1 MPLNLAQTAVSA
13 LKIGENAL
21 TAIYSGI
28 IRVYPNEVTVSIDG
42 ANASSQSGTPGQPMN
57 PLIYVVT
64 PSNVS
69 NYGWT
74 DAQIAAATLTGLPAG
89 FTATFSV
96 SGGLGSQTGTWTI
109 TTTDGNFP
117 NTDTAITVA
126 SLTSTISETTYGTV
140 VINII
145 GTGSVGVVGGG
156 NQSYTIS
163 GSNFVGLTVSGT
175 VAGTSA
181 DAYTD
186 VGTLLNPTY
195 QTGSSGC
202 STTSGTAI
210 TFAWNNS
217 AGSSRYQKQCNVSRI
232 VPGTGTSTSSGTIF
246 GESPGQSPSTARTPI
261 MQINGPPWTTNPTD
275 NIQCY
280 LNVNYGTGSGSL
292 EIDPRVKYWGYTDFT
307 GGSYSSPYYF
317 TQNSSPDQTQP
328 TNRFYSYNPGTG
340 SGSYTINIANNIGI
354 AGGTWANN
362 PTTRNAS
369 PAVST
374 SWNWT

>member
-57 PLIYVVT
+57 PFIYVVT

-74 DAQIAAATLTGLPAG
+74 DAQIAAATLTGLPTG
-89 FTATFSV
+89 FTATFSA
-96 SGGLGSQTGTWTI
+96 SGSLGSQSGTWTI

-117 NTDTAITVA
+117 NTNTAITVA
-126 SLTSTISETTYGTV
+126 SLTSTIAETTWGSIAVSWSGSQYGSQTS
-140 VINII
+140 
-145 GTGSVGVVGGG
+145 TS
-156 NQSYTIS
+156 
-163 GSNFVGLTVSGT
+163 SNFVGLSVSQSVDSRSQASSGIQAAAPVGTLYQATGGTITTVSGQPPIST
-175 VAGTSA
+175 STDSLNNWYVTASATWTIAGI
-181 DAYTD
+181 
-186 VGTLLNPTY
+186 
-195 QTGSSGC
+195 
-202 STTSGTAI
+202 GTA
-210 TFAWNNS
+210 TCSLN
-217 AGSSRYQKQCNVSRI
+217 AGYS
-232 VPGTGTSTSSGTIF
+232 
-246 GESPGQSPSTARTPI
+246 SPSTFTARVPI
-261 MQINGPPWTTNPTD
+261 MQINGPPWPTNPSP

-280 LNVNYGTGSGSL
+280 LNVNYGTGSGTQA
-292 EIDPRVKYWGYTDFT
+292 IDSRVRYWGYTDFT

-317 TQNSSPDQTQP
+317 TQNATPDSTQP
-328 TNRFYSYNPGTG
+328 TNRFYQYNPGTG

-354 AGGTWANN
+354 SAATYIANS
-362 PTTRNAS
+362 TTRNAS

-374 SWNWT
+374 SWNWN

>member
-57 PLIYVVT
+57 PFIYVVT

-89 FTATFSV
+89 FTATFSA
-96 SGGLGSQTGTWTI
+96 SGGLGAQTGTWTI

-117 NTDTAITVA
+117 NTDTSITVA
-126 SLTSTISETTYGTV
+126 SLTSTIAETTW
-140 VINII
+140 
-145 GTGSVGVVGGG
+145 GSIAV
-156 NQSYTIS
+156 SWSS
-163 GSNFVGLTVSGT
+163 GSSQYASVTQTSSNFVGLSVSQSVDSRSQASSGIQAAAPVGTLYQATGGSVTTVSGQ
-175 VAGTSA
+175 A
-181 DAYTD
+181 
-186 VGTLLNPTY
+186 PTR
-195 QTGSSGC
+195 T
-202 STTSGTAI
+202 STTSLNQWYVTAGATWTI
-210 TFAWNNS
+210 A
-217 AGSSRYQKQCNVSRI
+217 
-232 VPGTGTSTSSGTIF
+232 GTGTATCSLNAGYS
-246 GESPGQSPSTARTPI
+246 SPSTFVARVPI
-261 MQINGPPWTTNPTD
+261 MQINGPPWNVNPSS

-280 LNVNYGTGSGSL
+280 LNVNYGTGSGTQA
-292 EIDPRVKYWGYTDFT
+292 IDNRVRWWGYTDFT

-328 TNRFYSYNPGTG
+328 TNRFYSYYPGTG

-354 AGGTWANN
+354 SAAAYIADS
-362 PTTRNAS
+362 TTRNAS
-369 PAVST
+369 PAVSI

>member
-57 PLIYVVT
+57 SFTYVVT

-74 DAQIAAATLTGLPAG
+74 AAQIAAATLTGLPAG
-89 FTATFSV
+89 FTATFSA
-96 SGGLGSQTGTWTI
+96 SGSLGSQTGTWTI

-126 SLTSTISETTYGTV
+126 SLTSTIAETAW
-140 VINII
+140 
-145 GTGSVGVVGGG
+145 GSIAV
-156 NQSYTIS
+156 SWS
-163 GSNFVGLTVSGT
+163 GSKYHSSQTSTSSNFVGLSVSQSINT
-175 VAGTSA
+175 ANASAAAAGNA
-181 DAYTD
+181 LP
-186 VGTLLNPTY
+186 VGQLY
-195 QTGSSGC
+195 QATGGSITTSSGQAPTST
-202 STTSGTAI
+202 STTSLNQWYVTASATWTIASTGTASCSL
-210 TFAWNNS
+210 S
-217 AGSSRYQKQCNVSRI
+217 ASYS
-232 VPGTGTSTSSGTIF
+232 
-246 GESPGQSPSTARTPI
+246 SPSSFFARVPI
-261 MQINGPPWTTNPTD
+261 MQINGPPWNTNPTAG
-275 NIQCY
+275 IQCY
-280 LNVNYGTGSGSL
+280 LNVNYGTGSGTQA
-292 EIDPRVKYWGYTDFT
+292 IDSRVRWWGYTDFT

-317 TQNSSPDQTQP
+317 TQNSSPDSTQP
-328 TNRFYSYNPGTG
+328 TNRFYTYNPGG
-340 SGSYTINIANNIGI
+340 SSGSYTINIANNYGI
-354 AGGTWANN
+354 SAAQYIANS
-362 PTTRNAS
+362 TTRNAS

>member
-57 PLIYVVT
+57 PFIYVVT

-74 DAQIAAATLTGLPAG
+74 NAQIAAATLTGLPAG
-89 FTATFSV
+89 FTATFSA

-117 NTDTAITVA
+117 NTDTSITIA
-126 SLTSTISETTYGTV
+126 SLTSTIAETTWGSIAVSWSGSQYGSQTS
-140 VINII
+140 
-145 GTGSVGVVGGG
+145 TS
-156 NQSYTIS
+156 
-163 GSNFVGLTVSGT
+163 SNFVGLSVSQSVDSRSQASSGIQAAAPVGTLYQATAGSVTTVSGQ
-175 VAGTSA
+175 APTS
-181 DAYTD
+181 T
-186 VGTLLNPTY
+186 
-195 QTGSSGC
+195 
-202 STTSGTAI
+202 STTSLNQWYVTASATWTIASTGTASCSL
-210 TFAWNNS
+210 S
-217 AGSSRYQKQCNVSRI
+217 ASYS
-232 VPGTGTSTSSGTIF
+232 
-246 GESPGQSPSTARTPI
+246 SPSTFIARVPI
-261 MQINGPPWTTNPTD
+261 MQINGPPWTNNPSD

-280 LNVNYGTGSGSL
+280 LNVNYGTGSGTQA
-292 EIDPRVKYWGYTDFT
+292 IDNRVRWWGYTDFT

-317 TQNSSPDQTQP
+317 TQNSSPDSTQP
-328 TNRFYSYNPGTG
+328 TNRFYQYNPGTG

-354 AGGTWANN
+354 SAAAYIADS
-362 PTTRNAS
+362 TTRNAS

>member
-57 PLIYVVT
+57 PFIYVVT

-89 FTATFSV
+89 FTATFSA
-96 SGGLGSQTGTWTI
+96 SGGLGAQTGTWTI

-117 NTDTAITVA
+117 NTDTSI
-126 SLTSTISETTYGTV
+126 TSTIAETTW
-140 VINII
+140 
-145 GTGSVGVVGGG
+145 GSIAV
-156 NQSYTIS
+156 SWSS
-163 GSNFVGLTVSGT
+163 GSSQYASVTQTSSNFVGLSVSQSVDSRSQASSGIQAAAPVGTLYQATGGSVTTVSGQ
-175 VAGTSA
+175 APTS
-181 DAYTD
+181 T
-186 VGTLLNPTY
+186 
-195 QTGSSGC
+195 
-202 STTSGTAI
+202 STTSLNQWYVTAGATWTI
-210 TFAWNNS
+210 A
-217 AGSSRYQKQCNVSRI
+217 
-232 VPGTGTSTSSGTIF
+232 GTGTATCSLNAGYS
-246 GESPGQSPSTARTPI
+246 SPSTFVARVPI
-261 MQINGPPWTTNPTD
+261 MQINGPPWNVNPSS

-280 LNVNYGTGSGSL
+280 LNVNYGTGSGTQA
-292 EIDPRVKYWGYTDFT
+292 IDNRVRWWGYTDFT

-328 TNRFYSYNPGTG
+328 TNRFYSYYPGTG

-354 AGGTWANN
+354 SAAAYIADS
-362 PTTRNAS
+362 TTRNAS
-369 PAVST
+369 PAVSI